1 MDILIPHSWLRDYLK
16 TKATPKQIAKYL
28 SLCGPSVERI
38 NYIDKEPVYLIEV
51 TTNRVDCAGVY
62 GISKE
67 AAAILPRFGLKTKLI
82 KTNPVENKRLK
93 KTVPYLKAI
102 VDKTLC
108 GRFTA
113 VLVKNV
119 KVAPSPKWMQ
129 ERLKLVGVRPI
140 NNVVDISNYVM
151 HELAQPVHTFD
162 YDKIKGKTMVLRESK
177 KGERL
182 TTLDGKLHNLNGGDI
197 VIEDGKGRLI
207 DLAGIMGGGNSAV
220 DQYTRNVLLF
230 VQTYNPVRIRKT
242 SMGLAQRS
250 EAAVLFEKGLDPELV
265 SIGIKKG
272 MDLFIK
278 LKAGRPVSQ
287 ILDIYPNFYKPK
299 KVDVEVSFIN
309 KRLGI
314 HLAKSEISKILSSL
328 GFDVLIASDTLIIKI
343 PSYRASD
350 INIPEDIVEEVAR
363 IYGYDNL
370 PSQLMT
376 GIIPDPILD
385 APFEFE
391 TKIKTLLSGWG
402 GVEIYTQSLVP
413 KTYINSKALKLK
425 NPLGKEGEYLRTSL
439 AASVVNAA
447 DANRHIKEA
456 FHLFEIANVYL
467 PKIGNLPYE
476 TMILAGVSTNTDYQ
490 KGRGIVEALL
500 QKLNTNASFIQEEE
514 KGFSPAKHVNIKAKG
529 KKIGHIGILDNGY
542 IYYEFEVEALRKA
555 AIAIKSFK
563 PISKFPPQIEDIT
576 FKLPEKTK
584 IGEVMTTISSVKLV
598 NKIELRD
605 IYDNS
610 YTFRVWYQNPE
621 KTLTDKEVEFVRNLV
636 KNTVEKK
643 HGGSQT

>member
-67 AAAILPRFGLKTKLI
+67 AAAILPRFGLKAKLT